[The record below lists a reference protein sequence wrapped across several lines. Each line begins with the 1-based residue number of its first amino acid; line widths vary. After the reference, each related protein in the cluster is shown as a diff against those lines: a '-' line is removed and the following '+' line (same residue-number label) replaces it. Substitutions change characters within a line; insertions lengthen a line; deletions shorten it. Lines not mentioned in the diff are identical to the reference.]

1 MRRSS
6 AYPWTYLESMVA
18 GHRSRNMFSDIARY
32 VMFIGQPRSGTSLVG
47 SLLNAHPHMWIAQE
61 LNALRYVSRGYG
73 RSQLYW
79 LLYMKDREFGQRGRT
94 WTGYDYAVPG
104 QWQGRFE
111 KLLVIGDKKAG
122 LSSEQL
128 GREPELL
135 VRLQHLVMVP
145 IRMFHI
151 VRNPFNVITTIH
163 RKRKR
168 TTLRKAADMFFA
180 RCATNWTLMQQHP
193 EMVLTVK
200 LEELIAQPKHH
211 LQQMCQFVALSADD
225 AYLQACAAV
234 LFSKPR
240 QSQSAVRWDPSLVD
254 CVQARMQ
261 KFPFLQGY
269 EPLGVSATTHA
280 A

>member
-18 GHRSRNMFSDIARY
+18 GHRSRNMFADVSKY

-73 RSQLYW
+73 RVQLYW
-79 LLYMKDREFGQRGRT
+79 LLYMKDREFGQNGRT
-94 WTGYDYAVPG
+94 WTGYDYAVPS

-145 IRMFHI
+145 IRIFHI

-163 RKRKR
+163 RKRRR
-168 TTLRKAADMFFA
+168 TSLSKAADMFFG
-180 RCATNWTLMQQHP
+180 RCETNWMMMQQHP

-200 LEELIAQPKHH
+200 LEDLIAEPKDH
-211 LQQMCQFVALSADD
+211 LGRMCRFLDLTAEDS
-225 AYLQACAAV
+225 YLQACASV

-240 QSQSAVRWDPSLVD
+240 QSQSAVTWDPSLVD
-254 CVQARMQ
+254 SVRERIEA
-261 KFPFLQGY
+261 FPFLHGY
-269 EPLGVSATTHA
+269 EPAGAPATTHA